1 MIKIKVSYT
10 SENELAA
17 FLRHVV
23 IKYPGMRWKRSEN
36 RKGRY
41 RKVYITLPEG
51 RLTPSDLPLSP
62 LLEDYYKMTN
72 KANVRK

>member
-10 SENELAA
+10 SENELAV
-17 FLRHVV
+17 FLRHVG
-23 IKYPGMRWKRSEN
+23 IKYPNMEWKPSEN

-51 RLTPSDLPLSP
+51 RVKDFPLSP
-62 LLEDYYKMTN
+62 LLEDYYKTDE
-72 KANVRK
+72 